1 MRKILIVGNLSENG
15 KRAALR
21 SNVEIKDTYKKEF
34 EITDEVFEVL
44 LQHSNGGTV
53 YITIE
58 NNQLRVNLATTK
70 EGYITANYPALNKNY
85 REIFTLYNFSIK
97 DNKKGEIENRLIEIM
112 KEGKIDV
119 VDLYYKEDS
128 SIKYIDDITDEYFE
142 NLVQVIKKT
151 VERNNEIKNF
161 VEKYNEKN
169 KENYEESVKKIKDEA
184 KKQIE
189 EEETKKKKQIEA
201 KEKEEEKELNDKK
214 VWINQ
219 FGSEYLKKVYQ
230 NGYKAEKQYI
240 KERVF
245 EELGKEWIIDYKN
258 KANYSE
264 RKAPS
269 EAALDELIELK
280 KRGYAVKIVW
290 LEKEIKEEILEEPE
304 YGKTFSVGFGLSAS
318 SLSDYPKE
326 VIMINKYG
334 YNIIKE
340 M

>member
-15 KRAALR
+15 KKAALR

-53 YITIE
+53 YSFITIE

-128 SIKYIDDITDEYFE
+128 SIKYIDDITDEYFK
-142 NLVQVIKKT
+142 NLVQVIRKI
-151 VERNNEIKNF
+151 VERNVEIKNF

-189 EEETKKKKQIEA
+189 EEETKKKKR
-201 KEKEEEKELNDKK
+201 KK
-214 VWINQ
+214 
-219 FGSEYLKKVYQ
+219 
-230 NGYKAEKQYI
+230 
-240 KERVF
+240 
-245 EELGKEWIIDYKN
+245 
-258 KANYSE
+258 
-264 RKAPS
+264 
-269 EAALDELIELK
+269 K
-280 KRGYAVKIVW
+280 KRK
-290 LEKEIKEEILEEPE
+290 
-304 YGKTFSVGFGLSAS
+304 S
-318 SLSDYPKE
+318 
-326 VIMINKYG
+326 
-334 YNIIKE
+334 
-340 M
+340 